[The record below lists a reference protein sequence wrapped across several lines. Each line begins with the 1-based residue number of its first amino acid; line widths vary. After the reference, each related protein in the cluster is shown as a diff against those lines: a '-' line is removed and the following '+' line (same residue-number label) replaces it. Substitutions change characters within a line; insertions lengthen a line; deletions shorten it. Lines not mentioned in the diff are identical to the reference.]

1 MNLIYSSARQGLLLL
16 LLLLASCAGQNAAP
30 EQPLQRSS
38 AETGSGVDEAQD
50 FFELKSGERISVA
63 DSYLRLEQA
72 PGVAGVDYDPQRI
85 MLSYIDNA
93 PALRGSSAGLSG
105 SQAASSGSM
114 RLKRNAQYIAWT
126 DLIAGKYGLD
136 IGSQVYIEDNN
147 FATFATLDGSDAGA
161 VISALRSDAELTPA
175 LAHAFYE
182 PLRHASFTPN
192 DPNYLSSNA
201 GGGSGG
207 QWSLHKMGASIGW
220 DYTRGDADV
229 IVAVCDTGV
238 RTTHEELSR
247 ACLTSADFPGE
258 NLNVRNNNT
267 NVSDNDGHGTFIAG
281 IIGAEGNNARTI
293 TGVAPDVKIL
303 PVKIASGG
311 TTALGFIIEG
321 CYLAFDLGADVV
333 NLSWGSYGG
342 PVNEERNMVN
352 AIWNGGG
359 ILISA
364 AGNDNTTDTHY
375 PCGYTN
381 SFSVGSTARGT
392 NDARAGFSNFGS
404 YVDIAAPGD
413 GLRSCRHTGD
423 TDYEP
428 NSQGT
433 SFSAPLVAGV
443 AGLMWSFK
451 DSLTNQE
458 IRDIIVS
465 TGKPTTGFDA
475 GNPVRRIDIPGI
487 FGELA
492 AEAITLPLQDSLTMS
507 GLETISVE
515 VAGSPASVSLYIDDE
530 LAETLTSAPWDFE
543 VDFSNYVFSRVN
555 LRFETEIEGQPT
567 SRSMNVI
574 VDNASATFPL
584 QEGFESAE
592 RNFYPADF
600 RDYSDAL
607 VQSVKQLDPA
617 GWSLGSVRSQGI
629 ALWGDQAGETK
640 SGAFAM
646 HNKNEFNS
654 YSPHETDALISRRI
668 SFKGISDPTLVFH
681 HHFNIE
687 NGGSGKDRAWVLVTD
702 DEGLSYSPGT
712 LKGLGTDSYYSG
724 YLAGWSKAAVD
735 LSAFAGKTV
744 RVLLF
749 FESNADVAGEQ
760 IGEDTG
766 WWVDDITVG
775 RAWQEQFPSID
786 GVDFL
791 PGSSV
796 GVAPNLQE
804 FSVSVLNPKDVSKVR
819 YWLDVAPYGEL
830 IPGIDVIV
838 DVETGGTFN
847 GLINVPGLRNQ
858 AAQLSIYVYDEIGNQ
873 GQVTTLPCYIFNL
886 PGDADLD
893 NFVDLDDQLLIHSK
907 SGMTKT
913 SPGYLPFYDSNL
925 DGFVNEVDLSA
936 VGYFWG
942 ESI

>member
-1 MNLIYSSARQGLLLL
+1 MTYSSARQGLLLF
-16 LLLLASCAGQNAAP
+16 LLLLASCAGQTGAP
-30 EQPLQRSS
+30 DDSAQRSS
-38 AETGSGVDEAQD
+38 ADTASVLSETQD
-50 FFELKSGERISVA
+50 FFELKTGERISVA
-63 DSYLRLEQA
+63 DSYRRLEQA
-72 PGVAGVDYDPQRI
+72 PGVPGIDYDPQSI
-85 MLSYIDNA
+85 MLSYADNA
-93 PALRGSSAGLSG
+93 PALKGSSANLAG
-105 SQAASSGSM
+105 SQAANSGSM

-126 DLIAGKYGLD
+126 DLVATKYGLG

-147 FATFATLDGSDAGA
+147 FATFTTLDGSDAGS
-161 VISALRSDAELTPA
+161 VLSALRSDTELA
-175 LAHAFYE
+175 AVLAHVFYE

-192 DPNYLSSNA
+192 DPDYLSSNA
-201 GGGSGG
+201 GGGNGG
-207 QWSLHKMGASIGW
+207 QWSLHKMGASTGW
-220 DYTRGDADV
+220 DYTRGDAKV
-229 IVAVCDTGV
+229 IVAVTDTGV

-258 NLNVRNNNT
+258 KLNVRNDNT
-267 NVSDNDGHGTFIAG
+267 DISDNDGHGTFIAG

-311 TTALGFIIEG
+311 TTGLGFIIAG

-352 AIWNGGG
+352 FIWNGGAVFV
-359 ILISA
+359 SA

-375 PCGYTN
+375 PDGYTN
-381 SFSVGSTARGT
+381 SFSVGSTSRGT
-392 NDARAGFSNFGS
+392 NDARAGFSNFGP

-413 GLRSCRHTGD
+413 GLKSCKHTSD
-423 TDYEP
+423 TAYEP

-443 AGLMWSFK
+443 AGLMWSFNEN
-451 DSLTNQE
+451 LTNQE
-458 IRDIIVS
+458 IRDIIIN

-507 GLETISVE
+507 GIETISVG
-515 VAGSPASVSLYIDDE
+515 VAGSPASVSMYIDDE
-530 LAETLTSAPWDFE
+530 LAQSLTSAPWDFE
-543 VDFSNYVFSRVN
+543 VDFGNYVFSRVN
-555 LRFETEIEGQPT
+555 LRFETVIEGQPA
-567 SRSMNVI
+567 SNSMDVI
-574 VDNASATFPL
+574 VDNSSANFPV
-584 QEGFESAE
+584 QEGFEDAE
-592 RNFYPADF
+592 RDFYPADF
-600 RDYSDAL
+600 RYYSDAL
-607 VQSVKQLDPA
+607 VESVKQLNPSD
-617 GWSLGSVRSQGI
+617 WSLGSVRSQGM

-668 SFKGISDPTLVFH
+668 SFKGIPDPTLVFH

-702 DEGLSYSPGT
+702 DEGLSYSPGK
-712 LKGLGTDSYYSG
+712 LKGLGTDSFYSG

-749 FESNADVAGEQ
+749 FESDASGAGEQ
-760 IGEDTG
+760 VGEDTG

-796 GVAPNLQE
+796 GVAPHRQE
-804 FSVSVLNPKDVSKVR
+804 FSVSVLNPQDVSKVR

-838 DVETGGTFN
+838 DVETGGSFN

-858 AAQLSIYVYDEIGNQ
+858 AAQLSIYVYDAIGNQ
-873 GQVTTLPCYIFNL
+873 GPVTTLPCYIFNL
-886 PGDADLD
+886 PGDADLN
-893 NFVDLDDQLLIHSK
+893 NFVDLDDQLLIRSK
-907 SGMTKT
+907 HGMTKS

-925 DGFVNEVDLSA
+925 DGIVNEVDLSA